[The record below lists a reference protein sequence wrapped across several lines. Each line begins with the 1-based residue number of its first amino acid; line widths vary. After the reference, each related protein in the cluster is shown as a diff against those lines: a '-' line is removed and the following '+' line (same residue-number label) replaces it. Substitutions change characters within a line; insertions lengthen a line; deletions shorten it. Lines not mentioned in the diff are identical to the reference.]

1 MNKYVKYLLLVAGS
15 ISFLFTG
22 CYKCPACENPPLSVN
37 FRIID
42 KNTSADLLYT
52 KRYSLD
58 TIQVFS
64 VENGLNHRIKLDSYT
79 DTVNKRVVL
88 GSSDWIQKS
97 LSGQKNYFLK
107 LNNHD
112 IDTVFFNVTETLSN
126 NDCCR
131 AEHIRNFEINGVELF
146 HTDLGLYGVYK
157 K

>member
-1 MNKYVKYLLLVAGS
+1 MNTYLKKLLLIAGS
-15 ISFLFTG
+15 ILFLFTG

-42 KNTSADLLYT
+42 KNTSLDLLYT

-58 TIQVFS
+58 TIQIYSF
-64 VENGLNHRIKLDSYT
+64 ENNITHRIKIESYI
-79 DTVNKRVVL
+79 DTINKRVIL

-97 LSGQKNYFLK
+97 LAGQKNYFLK
-107 LNNHD
+107 LNDHD
-112 IDTVFFNVTETLSN
+112 IDTVLFNVTETLSN

-131 AEHIRNFEINGVELF
+131 SEHINNFEINGVELS
-146 HTDLGLYGVYK
+146 HTELSLYGVYK